1 MSEDESRPV
10 EKGAFSPPEVPTFRC
25 PSCGAPAAKDARA
38 CVHCGSLLATK
49 RCVTCFALSPR
60 EAERC
65 VKCGAL
71 LPAPAFVAEGSGSC
85 PDCHLDL
92 VSHAFGAVGYAEC
105 PRCSGLFL
113 RREAFEA
120 VTKDADTRAKVRLAE
135 PLPAAA
141 PVPAPA
147 SSPKAKAKA
156 ASGAFPAVKYRPCP
170 ACRKLMN
177 RSNYGGG
184 SGIVLD
190 ACRDHGLWFDR
201 GELAAI
207 VDFLEKGGWDR
218 LRAREREK
226 LAEEVRSLET
236 RKAFAASTGLPSSDW
251 DRQLQ
256 GARAIG
262 GIVDLVG
269 SLAGWF
275 LKR

>member
-1 MSEDESRPV
+1 MSGDENRPA

-25 PSCGAPAAKDARA
+25 PSCGGPAARDARA

-49 RCVTCFALSPR
+49 RCVACFALSPR

-71 LPAPAFVAEGSGSC
+71 LPAEALVADGSGRC

-92 VSHAFGAVGYAEC
+92 AAHAFGAVGYAEC
-105 PRCSGLFL
+105 PRCAGLFL

-135 PLPAAA
+135 PLPAAPAA
-141 PVPAPA
+141 PPA
-147 SSPKAKAKA
+147 SKS
-156 ASGAFPAVKYRPCP
+156 ASGAFPPVKYRPCP
-170 ACRKLMN
+170 SCGKLMN

-190 ACRDHGLWFDR
+190 ACRDHGLWFDK

-218 LRAREREK
+218 IRAREREK

-251 DRQLQ
+251 ERQLQ
-256 GARAIG
+256 GAQAIG

>member
-1 MSEDESRPV
+1 MSGEGSRPP
-10 EKGAFSPPEVPTFRC
+10 ERGGFQPPEAPTFRC

-71 LPAPAFVAEGSGSC
+71 LPAPAFVADGSGRC
-85 PDCHLDL
+85 PDCRLDL
-92 VSHAFGAVGYAEC
+92 VAHAFGAVGYAEC

-113 RREAFEA
+113 KREAFEA

-135 PLPAAA
+135 PPPDA
-141 PVPAPA
+141 PPQGPG
-147 SSPKAKAKA
+147 KA
-156 ASGAFPAVKYRPCP
+156 ASGAFAPVRYRPCP
-170 ACRKLMN
+170 TCGKLMN

-184 SGIVLD
+184 SGVILD
-190 ACRDHGLWFDR
+190 GCRDHGLWFDK
-201 GELAAI
+201 GELLSI
-207 VDFLEKGGWDR
+207 VTFLERGGWDR
-218 LRAREREK
+218 IRQREREK
-226 LAEEVRSLET
+226 LAEEVRSLEN
-236 RKAFAASTGLPSSDW
+236 RRAMAEATGMPASDW
-251 DRQLQ
+251 ERDLQ
-256 GARAIG
+256 GYRAIG

-275 LKR
+275 LRR

>member
-1 MSEDESRPV
+1 MSGDESRPA

-49 RCVTCFALSPR
+49 RCISCFALSPR

-71 LPAPAFVAEGSGSC
+71 LPAAAFVADGSGSC
-85 PDCHLDL
+85 PDCRLDL

-105 PRCSGLFL
+105 PRCAGLFL

-141 PVPAPA
+141 PAPA
-147 SSPKAKAKA
+147 ASPTAKAK
-156 ASGAFPAVKYRPCP
+156 SGVLPAVKYRPCP
-170 ACRKLMN
+170 FCRKLMN

-190 ACRDHGLWFDR
+190 ACREHGLWFDK

-207 VDFLEKGGWDR
+207 VDFLEKGGWDK
-218 LRAREREK
+218 LRARERER
-226 LAEEVRSLET
+226 LAEEVRSLEN
-236 RKAFAASTGLPSSDW
+236 RRDFSRATGMPSSGFERDVTGI
-251 DRQLQ
+251 Q
-256 GARAIG
+256 AIG

>member
-1 MSEDESRPV
+1 MSGDGNRPPDR
-10 EKGAFSPPEVPTFRC
+10 GAFSHPEAPTFRC
-25 PSCGAPAAKDARA
+25 PSCGGPAAKDARA

-49 RCVTCFALSPR
+49 RCITCFALSPR

-71 LPAPAFVAEGSGSC
+71 LPAQALVADGSGRC

-92 VSHAFGAVGYAEC
+92 AAHAFGAVGYSEC

-113 RREAFEA
+113 KREAFEA

-135 PLPAAA
+135 PPADA
-141 PVPAPA
+141 APA
-147 SSPKAKAKA
+147 SAALPGKG
-156 ASGAFPAVKYRPCP
+156 ASGAFPAVRYRPCP

-190 ACRDHGLWFDR
+190 ACRDHGLWFDK

-218 LRAREREK
+218 IRARERER
-226 LAEEVRSLET
+226 LSEEVRSLES
-236 RKAFAASTGLPSSDW
+236 RRAFTNAVGMPASDW
-251 DRQLQ
+251 DRNQQ
-256 GARAIG
+256 GLRALG

>member
-1 MSEDESRPV
+1 MSGEGSRP
-10 EKGAFSPPEVPTFRC
+10 PEPGRFAAPEAPTFRC

-49 RCVTCFALSPR
+49 RCVACFALSPR
-60 EAERC
+60 EAARC

-85 PDCHLDL
+85 PDCRLEL
-92 VSHAFGAVGYAEC
+92 AAHAFGAVGYAEC
-105 PRCSGLFL
+105 PRCAGLFL

-135 PLPAAA
+135 PAPAASPSAKVSSTGLPA
-141 PVPAPA
+141 VR
-147 SSPKAKAKA
+147 
-156 ASGAFPAVKYRPCP
+156 YRPCP
-170 ACRKLMN
+170 SCRKLMN
-177 RSNYGGG
+177 RTNYGGG

-190 ACRDHGLWFDR
+190 ACRDHGLWFDK
-201 GELAAI
+201 GELTAI
-207 VDFLEKGGWDR
+207 VEFLEKGGWDR
-218 LRAREREK
+218 IREREREK
-226 LAEEVRSLET
+226 LSEEVRSLEA

-251 DRQLQ
+251 ERQLQ
-256 GARAIG
+256 GAQALG
-262 GIVDLVG
+262 GIADLVG

>member
-1 MSEDESRPV
+1 MNAE
-10 EKGAFSPPEVPTFRC
+10 EKSPSDRGAFQPPEAPTFRC
-25 PSCGAPAAKDARA
+25 PSCGAPAAKDARG

-49 RCVTCFALSPR
+49 RCVACFALSPR
-60 EAERC
+60 EADRC

-71 LPAPAFVAEGSGSC
+71 LPAAAFVAEGSGRC
-85 PDCHLDL
+85 PDCRLDL
-92 VSHAFGAVGYAEC
+92 VAHAFGAVGYAEC

-113 RREAFEA
+113 KREAFEA

-135 PLPAAA
+135 PATEAQ
-141 PVPAPA
+141 PAPQA
-147 SSPKAKAKA
+147 SSAKLTKG
-156 ASGAFPAVKYRPCP
+156 ASGAFPAVRYRPCP
-170 ACRKLMN
+170 SCARLMN

-207 VDFLEKGGWDR
+207 VAFLEKGGWDR
-218 LRAREREK
+218 IREREREK
-226 LAEEVRSLET
+226 LSEEVRSLES
-236 RKAFAASTGLPSSDW
+236 RRAFSNSVGMPTSDW
-251 DRQLQ
+251 DRQQQ
-256 GARAIG
+256 GLRVLG
-262 GIVDLVG
+262 GIVDLAG

>member
-1 MSEDESRPV
+1 MSGEANR
-10 EKGAFSPPEVPTFRC
+10 PPERGPFAAPEAPTFRC

-49 RCVTCFALSPR
+49 RCVACFALSPR
-60 EAERC
+60 EAQRC

-85 PDCHLDL
+85 PDCRLDL
-92 VSHAFGAVGYAEC
+92 AAHAFGAVGYAEC
-105 PRCSGLFL
+105 PRCAGLFL

-120 VTKDADTRAKVRLAE
+120 VTKDADTRAKVRLAA
-135 PLPAAA
+135 PPPALPGPGKASSGTLPA
-141 PVPAPA
+141 VR
-147 SSPKAKAKA
+147 
-156 ASGAFPAVKYRPCP
+156 YRPCP
-170 ACRKLMN
+170 SCRKLMN
-177 RSNYGGG
+177 RTNYGGG

-190 ACRDHGLWFDR
+190 ACRDHGLWFDK

-218 LRAREREK
+218 IREREREK
-226 LAEEVRSLET
+226 LSEEVRSLEA

-251 DRQLQ
+251 ERQLQ
-256 GARAIG
+256 GAQALG